1 VSTIRHE
8 GSDAP
13 VVSTIPVDVFYLNSL
28 AIDVVVIK
36 KTYLGFVV
44 VDNLFV
50 SLWCVGSQ
58 QVHSRRL
65 VGFHVVYRFFGGS
78 TEDSYVVSFFR
89 SSATLLKFAC
99 DNFILYVSVIVI
111 FT

>member
-36 KTYLGFVV
+36 KHIWDLLLLIICLFLCGVLEVNKYI
-44 VDNLFV
+44 VDVWWVFTLFIV
-50 SLWCVGSQ
+50 SSGVP
-58 QVHSRRL
+58 RRT
-65 VGFHVVYRFFGGS
+65 VIS
-78 TEDSYVVSFFR
+78 FR
-89 SSATLLKFAC
+89 SFGAVRLS
-99 DNFILYVSVIVI
+99 
-111 FT
+111 

>member
-50 SLWCVGSQ
+50 SLWCVEVNKYIVDVWWVFTLFIVSSG
-58 QVHSRRL
+58 VPRRT
-65 VGFHVVYRFFGGS
+65 VMS
-78 TEDSYVVSFFR
+78 FR
-89 SSATLLKFAC
+89 SFGAVRGS
-99 DNFILYVSVIVI
+99 
-111 FT
+111 